1 MNVLLINPGRRDYLV
16 KYFINL
22 SKKYK
27 LKIFLVDK
35 DKNIPS
41 FAVSKKT
48 SNFNSPLVK
57 NKKNYIRFLR
67 KLILKKKLILF
78 FLSLSGNLRFSQR
91 KNIIIKNS
99 L

>member
-1 MNVLLINPGRRDYLV
+1 MNILLINPGRRDYLV

-48 SNFNSPLVK
+48 FNFISPPVK
-57 NKKNYIRFLR
+57 KKKRIYSFSKKINFRKKN
-67 KLILKKKLILF
+67 
-78 FLSLSGNLRFSQR
+78 
-91 KNIIIKNS
+91 
-99 L
+99 